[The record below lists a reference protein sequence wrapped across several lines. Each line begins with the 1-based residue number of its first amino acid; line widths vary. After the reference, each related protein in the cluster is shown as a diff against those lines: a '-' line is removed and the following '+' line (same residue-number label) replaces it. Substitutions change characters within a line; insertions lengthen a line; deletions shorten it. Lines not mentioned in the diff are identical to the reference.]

1 MNSILT
7 GNTNLLRKL
16 FFISA
21 GILLAAALGGCDLTP
36 GEIIT
41 GLSGAC
47 DVDPLVVT
55 KYEDTDDGICTED
68 DCSLREA
75 VITAN
80 TCAGLQRI
88 ELPAG
93 SYTLTIEGRGEDQSR
108 TGDLD
113 ITEKVDLI
121 GRGSGASINAVGID
135 RVIQIIEGEDLEEPH
150 ITLLKNLTLAG
161 GTADDVGGGV
171 YVQGANLLATDLVLL
186 NNRAGSPGGVG
197 GAGGGFYL
205 EQAGMTSSGLV
216 VEGNTAH
223 GPGGGGYIDRGSWI
237 ADGEQIFRDNTSTG
251 GRGGGGVYLSAD
263 SRADLIDVEFDGNET
278 EASGGGIWNAGDLEV
293 HGRVKLAIN
302 VAGARGGGLYN
313 APEGTTRL
321 DETWFTNNNANEGGG
336 LFNAGSVTLAHS
348 GVNNN
353 TAFAGLGG
361 GIFNEGGSGEMII
374 RHTTISANM
383 VDPAHE
389 GGGSGIINNGGD
401 LQLAY
406 STLAYNNTN
415 GIFNRSGSVQLANT
429 ILGHH
434 GGDNCA
440 GGSVS
445 SRGYNLEDA
454 SSCGLTGPGDLEVD
468 RLGIEWLALNGGFSL
483 NHALSAESP
492 ALNSADP
499 ADCPGTDQRGVSRPQ
514 GDRCDRGAFESKEF
528 SEGGSDT
535 APAAAA
541 PTASATP
548 APTASATP
556 APTVTVT
563 PQSEEPTGTLDQN
576 AFCRTGPGTVY
587 PAATAYE
594 AGTELVIEGQ
604 SEFEPRWWWVVVPST
619 GGHCWISGSL
629 LTVTGPAAEVPEIAA
644 PPTPTPTQTPVP
656 VTPTP
661 TYQQ

>member
-1 MNSILT
+1 MNVRVLKPLFTALLILILSV
-7 GNTNLLRKL
+7 LL
-16 FFISA
+16 SA
-21 GILLAAALGGCDLTP
+21 CDLTP
-36 GEIIT
+36 GEIII

-93 SYTLTIEGRGEDQSR
+93 SYTLSIVGRGEDQSR

-121 GRGSGASINAVGID
+121 GRGTGASINAAGID
-135 RVIQIIEGEDLEEPH
+135 RVIHIIEGPDLEEPH

-161 GTADDVGGGV
+161 GAADDVGGGV
-171 YVQGANLLATDLVLL
+171 YVQGANLLANDLVLL
-186 NNRAGSPGGVG
+186 NNQAGSPGGVG
-197 GAGGGFYL
+197 GAGGGFYF
-205 EQAGMTSSGLV
+205 EQGGMTSSGLV

-223 GPGGGGYIDRGSWI
+223 GPGGGGYIDRGTWI
-237 ADGEQIFRDNTSTG
+237 ADGEQIFRENRSTG

-263 SRADLIDVEFDGNET
+263 TRADLVDVEFIENET
-278 EASGGGIWNAGDLEV
+278 EASGGGIWNAGELQV
-293 HGRVKLAIN
+293 HRQVKFGIN
-302 VAGARGGGLYN
+302 QAGARGGGLYN
-313 APEGTTRL
+313 APGGSADL
-321 DETWFTNNNANEGGG
+321 QETWFTNNTAEEGGG
-336 LFNAGSVTLAHS
+336 LFNAGSLTLLQS

-361 GIFNEGGSGEMII
+361 GVFNDGGAAEMLI
-374 RHTTISANM
+374 RNTTISANM

-389 GGGSGIINNGGD
+389 GGGSGIINNSGT
-401 LQLAY
+401 LQIEF

-415 GIFNRSGSVQLANT
+415 GIFNRAGSVQLANT

-445 SRGYNLEDA
+445 SGGYNLEDA
-454 SSCGLTGPGDLEVD
+454 SSCGLAGSGDLEVD
-468 RLGIEWLALNGGFSL
+468 RLMIEWLALNGGFSL
-483 NHALSAESP
+483 NHALGSESP
-492 ALNSADP
+492 ALNAADP
-499 ADCPGTDQRGVSRPQ
+499 ADCPAVDQRGVSRPQ
-514 GDRCDRGAFESKEF
+514 GERCDRGAFESKEHA
-528 SEGGSDT
+528 EGGSDT
-535 APAAAA
+535 APATAVPTAA
-541 PTASATP
+541 PTA
-548 APTASATP
+548 APTATPTPTPTP
-556 APTVTVT
+556 AVSIT
-563 PQSEEPTGTLDQN
+563 PELEEPTGTLEQN

-587 PAATAYE
+587 PAVTAYE

-604 SEFEPRWWWVVVPST
+604 NEFEPRWWRVVVPST
-619 GGHCWISGSL
+619 GGSCWISDAL
-629 LTVTGPAAEVPEIAA
+629 LKVSGPAAEVPEFKA
-644 PPTPTPTQTPVP
+644 PPTPTPTKTPVP
-656 VTPTP
+656 VTPSP